1 MKWGVI
7 GTGNMG
13 SVLIDAWLT
22 SGVIEQEDLWI
33 HNRTL
38 SKAFDIADHYPSIH
52 VSTTAENVIKQTDVI
67 YICVKPLQVIP
78 LLKQIHKYLRPE
90 QCIVS
95 ITSPISVEELNELVP
110 CQTARIIPSITNR
123 ALQGATLLTFPED
136 IQETMKA
143 YLIQSCKLFSVPVE
157 IDEPITR
164 VSSDI
169 VSCGPAFF
177 SYLIQSFIQGAND
190 YANLDKEKGMIF
202 AEQMIVGFGKL
213 IEEGHYSLRSLQE
226 KVTVKGGVT
235 GEGLKVLE
243 KEVGDL
249 FHQVFQATHDKYYLD
264 RDKVEKQIPNG

>member
-22 SGVIEQEDLWI
+22 SGVIEQDDLWI

-38 SKAFDIADHYPSIH
+38 SRAFDIADQYPSIH
-52 VSTTAENVIKQTDVI
+52 VSTTAEKVVKQSDI
-67 YICVKPLQVIP
+67 IFICVKPLQVIP
-78 LLKQIHKYLRPE
+78 LLEQIHKYLRPE

-95 ITSPISVEELNELVP
+95 ITSPISVEELNNTVP

-136 IQETMKA
+136 IQPTMKA

-157 IDEPITR
+157 IDESITR

-169 VSCGPAFF
+169 VSCGPAFL
-177 SYLIQSFIQGAND
+177 SYLIQTFIQAAND
-190 YANLDKEKGMIF
+190 YAHLDKERGMIF

-213 IEEGHYSLRSLQE
+213 IEEGHYSLKSLQE

-249 FHQVFQATHDKYYLD
+249 FHHIYEATHTKYSHD
-264 RDKVEKQIPNG
+264 RKEVEQQVTKS